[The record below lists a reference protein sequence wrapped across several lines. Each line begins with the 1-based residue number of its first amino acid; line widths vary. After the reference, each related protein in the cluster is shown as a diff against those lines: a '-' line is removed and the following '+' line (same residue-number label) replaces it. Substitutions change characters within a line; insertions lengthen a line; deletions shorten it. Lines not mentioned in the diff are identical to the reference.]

1 MARQKLNWRHETSR
15 RPIVVHNTLLD
26 GVSGEGECPCFI
38 VYTVGLAPAALRAEC
53 DAVAALQAIA
63 PVFKVVVFSDLPVFD
78 LTRRHGWPLEHF
90 PSLAYRERTASAAS
104 VSRYIEERLSLLSAS
119 YHKATVISHSEEN
132 PLAVTIADAVGVPH
146 LLETAY
152 SLAGDAGVP
161 EPLTGNWES
170 AFEQL
175 TNRGGA
181 TLASDGGEAL
191 LELPRS
197 GNGRL
202 FVRGAD
208 TAVGA
213 ASTYRTLDI
222 PDTATICTIS
232 FSPRST
238 LEFESAAYVAVARRY
253 GSKHSVVLPWRS
265 DAVLYEDSMRTIDLA
280 IELVGEQPM
289 VLQEY
294 AQRYDVVAGSRE
306 YAWEDGLVYGAARR
320 IARSIAFRR

>member
-1 MARQKLNWRHETSR
+1 MAADCEAEAWQW
-15 RPIVVHNTLLD
+15 VA
-26 GVSGEGECPCFI
+26 
-38 VYTVGLAPAALRAEC
+38 TVGLTPAALRAEC

-104 VSRYIEERLSLLSAS
+104 VSRYFEERLSLLSAS
-119 YHKATVISHSEEN
+119 YHKAIVITHSSDN
-132 PLAVTIADAVGVPH
+132 SLTAKIADGVGVPH

-152 SLAGDAGVP
+152 SLADDAVAP
-161 EPLTGNWES
+161 ELHTGNWED
-170 AFEQL
+170 AFALL
-175 TNRGGA
+175 TDRGRA

-191 LELPRS
+191 LELPQR
-197 GNGRL
+197 GNGHL

-208 TAVGA
+208 TSAKV
-213 ASTYRTLDI
+213 ASTFRPLNI

-232 FSPRST
+232 FNPGST
-238 LEFESAAYVAVARRY
+238 LEFESAAYAAVARRY

-280 IELVGEQPM
+280 VELLDVQPM
-289 VLQEY
+289 VLPEY
-294 AQRYDVVAGSRE
+294 AQRYEVVAGSRE
-306 YAWEDGLVYGAARR
+306 YAWENGLVYGAARR
-320 IARSIAFRR
+320 FARSIASRR

>member
-1 MARQKLNWRHETSR
+1 MARQTLSRSHEASP
-15 RPIVVHNTLLD
+15 RPIVVRNTLLD
-26 GVSGEGECPCFI
+26 GMSGEGECPCFI
-38 VYTVGLAPAALRAEC
+38 VNTVGLTPAALRAEC

-104 VSRYIEERLSLLSAS
+104 VARYFEERLSLLSAS
-119 YHKATVISHSEEN
+119 YHKATVIPHSSEN
-132 PLAVTIADAVGVPH
+132 RLAASIADAVGVPH

-152 SLAGDAGVP
+152 SVAGDALAP
-161 EPLTGNWES
+161 EPHAGNWES
-170 AFEQL
+170 AFVQL
-175 TNRGGA
+175 TDRGRA

-197 GNGRL
+197 GNGHL
-202 FVRGAD
+202 FVWGAD
-208 TAVGA
+208 TAGVA
-213 ASTYRTLDI
+213 ANTYRPLDM

-280 IELVGEQPM
+280 IELHGKQPL
-289 VLQEY
+289 VLPEY
-294 AQRYDVVAGSRE
+294 SQRYDIVAGSRE

-320 IARSIAFRR
+320 FARSIAFRR